1 MRDSLDQYRSGS
13 GQRTRLV
20 YIPTHRPFER
30 VLLGVAEEIN
40 RASGNMPGDDLQ
52 LLLIDDRDAGTA
64 KSNRELAA
72 MLAEKSEFAVSW
84 LGVSEWEE
92 FLDAVL
98 LTASLGEDQARLAR
112 AALTKASGSYGGGI
126 NKASLIAACLGA
138 VSLHR
143 RDSDEL
149 PGYRDSD
156 NLTALQAEACVLET
170 PMPETLQD
178 RRGTPY
184 FAGASVLGEPTKDH
198 RDLAAVS
205 PDLVEDIERISSR
218 KSSRPAAA
226 RSGSR
231 YSLSIGNGLQVELD
245 VSGKTEVGV
254 SAMRKVY
261 EWIPEMPA
269 VGVLGTDYFQKG
281 LLYQLGLPVAWHP
294 LSATHT
300 YDPSR
305 AEQADTSAFQ
315 WYVLAELR
323 FCVLKQYWNHAN
335 DLLRSFTPGTLLSDE
350 GLNTDLYAS
359 AFTNAINSDA
369 IRAEGAAE
377 AFIETYE
384 HALAL
389 SSGALRARHR
399 ARVTALR
406 DAKPTVVPDIQAA
419 IEEFAGLTR
428 LWPRL
433 VAATYAMCGG
443 VSQLRQL

>member
-1 MRDSLDQYRSGS
+1 MRDSLGLYRSGS
-13 GQRTRLV
+13 RRRTRLV

-30 VLLGVAEEIN
+30 VLLGVAKEIE
-40 RASGNMPGDDLQ
+40 RASSNIPGDDLQ

-64 KSNRELAA
+64 KPNRELASV
-72 MLAEKSEFAVSW
+72 LAERSEFAVNW

-98 LTASLGEDQARLAR
+98 LAASLGEGQTRLAQ
-112 AALTKASGSYGGGI
+112 AALTKASGSYAGGM
-126 NKASLIAACLGA
+126 NKASLIAAYLGA

-156 NLTALQAEACVLET
+156 HLTALQAEAAALET
-170 PMPETLQD
+170 PLPWSRQ
-178 RRGTPY
+178 TPY
-184 FAGASVLGEPTKDH
+184 FAGSSVLGEPTKDH

-226 RSGSR
+226 RNGSR
-231 YSLSIGNGLQVELD
+231 YSLSVGNGLQAELD
-245 VSGKTEVGV
+245 MSGKTEVGV

-261 EWIPEMPA
+261 EWIPEMP
-269 VGVLGTDYFQKG
+269 VIGVLGTDHFQKG
-281 LLYQLGLPVAWHP
+281 LLYQLDLPVAWHP

-305 AEQADTSAFQ
+305 AEQADTSAIQ

-335 DLLRSFTPGTLLSDE
+335 GLLRSFSPDALLSGED
-350 GLNTDLYAS
+350 LNTELYAS
-359 AFTNAINSDA
+359 AFTDATNSDA
-369 IRAEGAAE
+369 IKAEGAAE
-377 AFIETYE
+377 AFIATYE
-384 HALAL
+384 RALAL
-389 SSGALRARHR
+389 SSGALRTRHQ

-406 DAKPTVVPDIQAA
+406 DAKPTVVPEIQTA

-433 VAATYAMCGG
+433 IAAAHAM
-443 VSQLRQL
+443 RPA